1 MVLPSSILLRPTVP
15 LNQRFSPVQKTR
27 QRLPLAGPM
36 FIECGCLSTHT
47 FCPDARSVCL
57 WGTRQ
62 SGLVLF
68 RTGEGETTALSLGA
82 PPPLPPPRLGVGAPS
97 KPTSPRELLLTHTSA
112 QQPWC
117 APSPSRSRRRRAFGF
132 ILRRSGPLAS
142 PLVGCTSIFSP
153 FLAVATS
160 DDQMH
165 FARSLCPRATALP
178 SSRTSSRRA

>member
-82 PPPLPPPRLGVGAPS
+82 PPCCPPPPRGGCAEETHVAPRA
-97 KPTSPRELLLTHTSA
+97 SPNTHLSSA
-112 QQPWC
+112 TMVRPQ
-117 APSPSRSRRRRAFGF
+117 
-132 ILRRSGPLAS
+132 PLAEPQTPRVRLYPAPQWTIGIPS
-142 PLVGCTSIFSP
+142 CRPHLDFLP
-153 FLAVATS
+153 F
-160 DDQMH
+160 
-165 FARSLCPRATALP
+165 PRCGDL
-178 SSRTSSRRA
+178 